1 MFSVQDC
8 TDNMHLDFAIYN
20 RQAFRNEVLGLT
32 GRYTVK
38 LNFSMTSCFTTQNL
52 FLAKQNEEKKKVC
65 FPQENK
71 RKRREE

>member
-8 TDNMHLDFAIYN
+8 TDNMPLDFAIYN
-20 RQAFRNEVLGLT
+20 TQAFRNEVLGLT

-52 FLAKQNEEKKKVC
+52 FLAK
-65 FPQENK
+65 
-71 RKRREE
+71 